1 MVEIYDTAVTDI
13 ISNKCIDEKKNQIDI
28 QWSKLMCDQVPT
40 PGRRHVADGW
50 SMVRSQRW
58 LIGYT
63 FLHQKSY
70 VVPTL
75 GQPYHINPTVG
86 LLTLAQRGA
95 NVGMPTATFDQP
107 CRPCTNVGS
116 TSCCWLGLNLIKDV
130 YIRPWLNLNTIKQR
144 IHDQCLQTQN
154 ANICDSQKLNFFQSL
169 QFDLIYIIINTSLF

>member
-63 FLHQKSY
+63 FLHQQSY

-116 TSCCWLGLNLIKDV
+116 TSCCWLGHNVGLMLCGLCNLSVDV
-130 YIRPWLNLNTIKQR
+130 VEIRCDVMLCGLFYL
-144 IHDQCLQTQN
+144 CLY
-154 ANICDSQKLNFFQSL
+154 LL
-169 QFDLIYIIINTSLF
+169 R

>member
-1 MVEIYDTAVTDI
+1 MRDRYLGMYLNRIRI

-63 FLHQKSY
+63 FHHQKSY

-75 GQPYHINPTVG
+75 GQPYQPNGWIAH
-86 LLTLAQRGA
+86 
-95 NVGMPTATFDQP
+95 VGMPTATFDQP
-107 CRPCTNVGS
+107 CRPCNGV
-116 TSCCWLGLNLIKDV
+116 
-130 YIRPWLNLNTIKQR
+130 
-144 IHDQCLQTQN
+144 
-154 ANICDSQKLNFFQSL
+154 
-169 QFDLIYIIINTSLF
+169 